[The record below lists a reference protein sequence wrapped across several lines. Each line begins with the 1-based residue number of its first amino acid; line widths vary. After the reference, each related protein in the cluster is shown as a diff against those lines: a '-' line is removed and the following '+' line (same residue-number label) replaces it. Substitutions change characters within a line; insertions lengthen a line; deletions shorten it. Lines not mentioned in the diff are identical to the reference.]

1 MASGESAAGV
11 SSDSELKKRLLTEPG
26 DIVELALY
34 GDLSDGLRSVILL
47 YGVRGVPP
55 TRSSDS

>member
-1 MASGESAAGV
+1 MASGESAAGP

>member
-1 MASGESAAGV
+1 VASGESAAGV